1 MLNNLLI
8 INDIIDKSKKFNT
21 LDLLFLKS
29 FGFNYNNTLFFDS
42 NKFEYYIIFKYIII
56 KKQCII
62 IIKSKTF

>member
-29 FGFNYNNTLFFDS
+29 FGFNDNNSLFFYY
-42 NKFEYYIIFKYIII
+42 NIFEYYIILIII
-56 KKQCII
+56 YFLK
-62 IIKSKTF
+62 

>member
-29 FGFNYNNTLFFDS
+29 FGFNYNNTLIIYY
-42 NKFEYYIIFKYIII
+42 NIFEYYIILILINFFLK
-56 KKQCII
+56 
-62 IIKSKTF
+62 